1 MHLKNWFLGL
11 CLIVLLAGE
20 FFLFSANRQK
30 EKALEQARA
39 AEQEAAQ
46 ARAELEQLKNSSA
59 EQFSDDARL
68 RAENQSLS
76 KKLSQWQNENSLLR
90 ATNRQLAQQLGITL
104 TAAQQQQEQLQ
115 RLAVENQQAR
125 TITAQTLTE
134 AAEALA
140 ERNAC
145 INNLRQ
151 IDLAKNAWA
160 LENGKTAAAIPTEQ
174 DLLPYF
180 KDQNFPI
187 CPSGGTYTIGAVGV
201 PPTCSIPG
209 HAIPPPQ

>member
-30 EKALEQARA
+30 EKALEQSRA
-39 AEQEAAQ
+39 AAQEAAQ
-46 ARAELEQLKNSSA
+46 ARAELEQLKTSSA
-59 EQFSDDARL
+59 AQLSDDARL
-68 RAENQSLS
+68 RAENESLS
-76 KKLSQWQNENSLLR
+76 KKLSQWQNENNLLR

-115 RLAVENQQAR
+115 QLAVENQQAR
-125 TITAQTLTE
+125 AITAQTLTE

-180 KDQNFPI
+180 KDQNFPV